1 MRIAISLLAALPL
14 LSGSAFGWGCAG
26 HQMIALIARA
36 HLTLAA
42 SAAVDQLLRDNP
54 IDPSLNRSCKER
66 PNDLMAD
73 SATWADDE
81 RNVDKTTE
89 SWHFIDIP
97 LAVLPDPG
105 QEPDLL
111 KWCAAQ
117 ADGRPGCIVSAI
129 SHEWAI
135 LRDSRQPAPARA
147 QALRYV
153 IHFLGDMAQPLHT
166 SDNHD
171 RGGNCTSI
179 KFFNEEKPR
188 NLHGI
193 WDSQLIDRDLAA
205 DKMTQSQYAEKID
218 ERFSGQSNGK
228 SDIDIV
234 GWVWESHKLAYTV
247 TYADLKPQI
256 PTEPL
261 TAGLADQEGCNAERD
276 KIAAL
281 NISIGDE
288 YDAQTMPV
296 IREQLAKAGHRLAAL
311 INAVF
316 LNQTFRIKP
325 SNNRQQLLQ

>member
-14 LSGSAFGWGCAG
+14 LARSAFGWGCEG
-26 HQMIALIARA
+26 HQIIALIARA
-36 HLTLAA
+36 HLTPAT
-42 SAAVDQLLRDNP
+42 SSAVDQLLRDNP
-54 IDPSLNRSCKER
+54 IDPSLSRSCKDR
-66 PNDLMAD
+66 PDDLMAD

-97 LAVLPDPG
+97 LAVHPDPG
-105 QEPDLL
+105 QEPDLM
-111 KWCAAQ
+111 KWCPAQ
-117 ADGRPGCIVSAI
+117 ADGKPGCIVSAI
-129 SHEWAI
+129 SQEWAI
-135 LRDSRQPAPARA
+135 LRDGHQPAPARA

-153 IHFLGDMAQPLHT
+153 IHFLGDMAQPLHA

-179 KFFNEEKPR
+179 KFFTGEKPR

-205 DKMTQSQYAEKID
+205 DKMTRSQYTAKID
-218 ERFSGQSNGK
+218 ESFSGESK
-228 SDIDIV
+228 IDIE

-261 TAGLADQEGCNAERD
+261 TAGLADQDGCNAERD
-276 KIAAL
+276 KVAAL
-281 NISIGDE
+281 DISVGDE
-288 YDAQTMPV
+288 YYAQTMPV
-296 IREQLAKAGHRLAAL
+296 IREQLAKAGYRLAAL
-311 INAVF
+311 IN
-316 LNQTFRIKP
+316 QTFMDQTFK
-325 SNNRQQLLQ
+325 

>member
-14 LSGSAFGWGCAG
+14 LAGSAFGWGCDG
-26 HQMIALIARA
+26 HQIIALIARA
-36 HLTLAA
+36 HLTPAA
-42 SAAVDQLLRDNP
+42 SSAVDQLLRDNP
-54 IDPSLNRSCKER
+54 IDPSLSRGCNDR
-66 PNDLMAD
+66 PTDLMAD

-97 LAVLPDPG
+97 LAIHTDPA
-105 QEPDLL
+105 QEPDLM

-117 ADGRPGCIVSAI
+117 ADGRPGCIVTAI
-129 SHEWAI
+129 NYELAI
-135 LRDSRQPAPARA
+135 LRDGHQPAPARA

-153 IHFLGDMAQPLHT
+153 IHFLGDMAQPLHA

-179 KFFNEEKPR
+179 KFFSEEKPR

-193 WDSQLIDRDLAA
+193 WDSQLIGRDLAA
-205 DKMTQSQYAEKID
+205 DKTTQSQYAAKIN
-218 ERFSGQSNGK
+218 ERFSSESSGQSK
-228 SDIDIV
+228 IDIE

-276 KIAAL
+276 KVVAL
-281 NISIGDE
+281 NISVDDE
-288 YDAQTMPV
+288 YFAQAMPV
-296 IREQLAKAGHRLAAL
+296 IREQLAKAGYRLAAL
-311 INAVF
+311 INQAF
-316 LNQTFRIKP
+316 LNQSVK
-325 SNNRQQLLQ
+325 